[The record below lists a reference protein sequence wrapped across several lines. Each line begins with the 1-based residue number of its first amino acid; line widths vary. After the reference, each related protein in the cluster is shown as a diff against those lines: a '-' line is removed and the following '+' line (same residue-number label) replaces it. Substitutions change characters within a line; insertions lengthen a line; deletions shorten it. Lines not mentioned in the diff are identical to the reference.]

1 MTDRARALGLF
12 AFVLALILP
21 GPARAQG
28 RAGDAVPSAVV
39 AGTVELVEGYVR
51 FFDRSLRARAP
62 GLGEPILEGEA
73 VVTGADGEV
82 HLRMQDG
89 GLIAVRPGTYLRIAG
104 FRAEGEE
111 SDRLAIRLLEGSF
124 RSVTGWIGKFARGN
138 YRVQTPNAVI
148 GVRGTDHEPFYI
160 PETSTL
166 GEPGTYDKVNAGSTY
181 VETEVGRVGVDPGRA
196 AFAALRPA
204 EPPRLLDRI
213 PAHFRPTK
221 NEARIARGYEGM
233 QEQLDRMR
241 EDRRNEMR
249 GQGRTPDS
257 MRDGQRRGGGG
268 ARRGG
273 H

>member
-1 MTDRARALGLF
+1 MERTRPLGLF
-12 AFVLALILP
+12 AFVLALILL

-28 RAGDAVPSAVV
+28 PAGDGAPSVVV
-39 AGTVELVEGYVR
+39 AGKVELVEGYVR
-51 FFDRSLRARAP
+51 FFDGGMRARAP
-62 GLGEPILEGEA
+62 RIGEPILEGEA
-73 VVTGADGEV
+73 IVAGADGEV

-89 GLIAVRPGTYLRIAG
+89 GLIAVRPGTYLRIAS

-111 SDRLAIRLLEGSF
+111 SDHIAIRLLEGSF
-124 RSVTGWIGKFARGN
+124 RSITGWVAKFARKN
-138 YRVQTPNAVI
+138 YTVRTLNVAI

-181 VETEVGRVGVDPGRA
+181 VETEAGRVDVDPGRA
-196 AFAALRPA
+196 AFAPLRPA

-221 NEARIARGYEGM
+221 NEERIARGYKEM
-233 QEQLDRMR
+233 QERLDRMR
-241 EDRRNEMR
+241 EERRNEMG
-249 GQGRTPDS
+249 GQRRTLEP
-257 MRDGQRRGGGG
+257 MRDEQRRGGGG